1 MEEIKNPKEKP
12 IIKAKKPEEKTK
24 ILAKSI
30 VRILGADISGEAK
43 CLLVPLQDTR
53 DGLDIYLDIQNIEDG
68 TVKTVSINGFKI
80 KSFSGGERLNMRF
93 TDLIYDLAETRY
105 RRIWDWRYSARQFI
119 TEVRIIIQVDLVS
132 GKSRLKN
139 HWSKDAWLN
148 DENFGQSTFKLEF

>member
-1 MEEIKNPKEKP
+1 MKSL
-12 IIKAKKPEEKTK
+12 TLK
-24 ILAKSI
+24 ILLIILTGISLIGCSSSNYVVNSI
-30 VRILGADISGEAK
+30 CIPDISGEAK

-139 HWSKDAWLN
+139 HWSEDAWFN